1 MMAHDG
7 LIAVNHGLMR
17 VMDSVW
23 LRMVNDGECR
33 FIILIYNKQ

>member
-7 LIAVNHGLMR
+7 LIAVDSGVIR
-17 VMDSVW
+17 VMDSLW
-23 LRMVNDGECR
+23 LMMVNDGECR